1 MSQNQ
6 GEGQGMAQQEKTF
19 GMLCHLLA
27 AAGFVFPFGNILGPL
42 VMWLVKKDEFPF
54 VNSQGKESL
63 NFQIS
68 VTIYAICA
76 GALSIVGIGL
86 VLLPV
91 VAVFSLVM
99 VILAT
104 IQANNGV
111 GYTYPLCIRL
121 IK

>member
-6 GEGQGMAQQEKTF
+6 GEGQGMNQQEKTF

-27 AAGFVFPFGNILGPL
+27 LAGFVFPFGNILGPL

-68 VTIYAICA
+68 VTIYAI
-76 GALSIVGIGL
+76 GAAVLSIVGIGL

-111 GYTYPLCIRL
+111 AYSYPLCIRL

>member
-1 MSQNQ
+1 MSQN
-6 GEGQGMAQQEKTF
+6 QGMAQQERTF

-27 AAGFVFPFGNILGPL
+27 LAGFVVPIGNVLGPL

-54 VNSQGKESL
+54 VDSQGKESL

-76 GALSIVGIGL
+76 GVLSIIGIGPI
-86 VLLPV
+86 LLPA

-104 IQANNGV
+104 VQANNGAA
-111 GYTYPLCIRL
+111 YSYPLCIRL

>member
-6 GEGQGMAQQEKTF
+6 GEGQGMTQQEKTF

-76 GALSIVGIGL
+76 SVLIVVGIGVIL
-86 VLLPV
+86 LSVL
-91 VAVFSLVM
+91 AVFSLVM
-99 VILAT
+99 IIIAT

-111 GYTYPLCIRL
+111 GYSYPLCIRL